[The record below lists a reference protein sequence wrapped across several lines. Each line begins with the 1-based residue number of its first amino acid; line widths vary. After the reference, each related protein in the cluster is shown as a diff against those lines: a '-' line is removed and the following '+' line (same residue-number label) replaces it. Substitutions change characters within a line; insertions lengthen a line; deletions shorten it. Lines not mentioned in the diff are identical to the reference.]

1 MFHGR
6 AAVGHVAHGQNA
18 VRKERVSVLK
28 EVMAAV
34 APAYGQ
40 NAVWKR

>member
-1 MFHGR
+1 M
-6 AAVGHVAHGQNA
+6 AAVAPAHGQKA

-28 EVMAAV
+28 EVMATV
-34 APAYGQ
+34 APAHGQ